1 MTTSAEIGI
10 VDDEAALSALEP
22 EWRELWERDPA
33 ATPFQSPAWLV
44 PWVRVFAGPDWLVA
58 TMRRRGRLMAVL
70 PMFLVEDGHG
80 RRLMSMG
87 AGITDYGDGVFDP
100 GVGCREASLLIAALN
115 DWRAIE
121 LLQVPSGSPLLDA
134 PAPQGWSDDQRPDEP
149 CPVMP
154 LTTALPRRM
163 RQKLR
168 YYRARVERNEIEHAL
183 LSSRDAALPALE
195 CLFAL
200 HGARW
205 ESRGSPGVL
214 SNEKVRCFHRQA
226 VPALA
231 DAGLL
236 RMHVLHWHG
245 TPVAIGYM
253 LTGKASTYD
262 YITGFDPDLAALGLG
277 TVLIGCAIQA
287 AVEEG
292 AREFNFLRGRE
303 DYKYRWGARD
313 RPTFARRLRSVKE
326 A

>member
-1 MTTSAEIGI
+1 MTSCSIDI
-10 VDDEAALSALEP
+10 VNDEAGLTTLEP
-22 EWRELWERDPA
+22 EWRDLWERDPA

-44 PWVRVFAGPDWLVA
+44 PWVRTFAGPDWLVS
-58 TMRRRGRLMAVL
+58 TLRRRGRLIAVL
-70 PMFLVEDGHG
+70 PLFCVDDMHG

-87 AGITDYGDGVFDP
+87 AGISDYGDGVFDP
-100 GVGCREASLLIAALN
+100 EVGSEAASMLIMALM
-115 DWRAIE
+115 DWHAME
-121 LLQVPSGSPLLDA
+121 FLQLPSGSPLLTA
-134 PAPQGWSDDQRPDEP
+134 AAPQGWTDRRRTSEP

-154 LTTALPRRM
+154 LPTTLSRRM
-163 RQKLR
+163 RQNLR
-168 YYRARVERNEIEHAL
+168 YYRARVERVGIEHAL

-205 ESRGSPGVL
+205 ESRCSPGVL
-214 SNEKVRCFHRQA
+214 SDEKVRCFHRQA

-236 RMHVLHWHG
+236 RMHVLHRQG

-253 LTGKASTYD
+253 LAAKASAYD

-277 TVLIGCAIQA
+277 TVLIGCAIEA

-292 AREFNFLRGRE
+292 AREFDFLRGRE
-303 DYKYRWGARD
+303 DYKYRWGALD
-313 RPTFARRLRSVKE
+313 RPTFARCLRSAE
-326 A
+326 ER

>member
-1 MTTSAEIGI
+1 MTTSVEIGI
-10 VDDEAALSALEP
+10 VNGEAALSALEP

-33 ATPFQSPAWLV
+33 ATPFQSPAWLI
-44 PWVRVFAGPDWLVA
+44 PWVRIFAGPDWLVA

-70 PMFLVEDGHG
+70 PLFLVEDDHG

-87 AGITDYGDGVFDP
+87 AGITDYADGVFDP
-100 GVGCREASLLIAALN
+100 EVGCREASLLITALN
-115 DWRAIE
+115 DWPAIE
-121 LLQVPSGSPLLDA
+121 LLQIPGGSPLLAAAA
-134 PAPQGWSDDQRPDEP
+134 PRGWWDDRRPAEP
-149 CPVMP
+149 CPVMS

-163 RQKLR
+163 RQNLR
-168 YYRARVERNEIEHAL
+168 YYRARIERSEIEHAL

-205 ESRGSPGVL
+205 QSRGSPGVL
-214 SNEKVRCFHRQA
+214 SDEKVRCFHRQA

-236 RMHVLHWHG
+236 RMHVLHWQG

-253 LTGKASTYD
+253 LTAKARAYD

-277 TVLIGCAIQA
+277 TVLIGCAIQTA
-287 AVEEG
+287 AEEG
-292 AREFNFLRGRE
+292 AREFDFLRGRE

-313 RPTFARRLRSVKE
+313 RLTFVRRLRSVKE
-326 A
+326 S

>member
-1 MTTSAEIGI
+1 MKPSAEIGI
-10 VDDEAALSALEP
+10 VNDEAALSALEP
-22 EWRELWERDPA
+22 EWRELWERDPT

-44 PWVRVFAGPDWLVA
+44 PWVRTFAGPDWLVA
-58 TMRRRGRLMAVL
+58 AMRRRGRLMAVL
-70 PMFLVEDGHG
+70 PLFCVDDVHG

-87 AGITDYGDGVFDP
+87 AGISDYGDGVFDP
-100 GVGCREASLLIAALN
+100 EVGCEEASMLIMALN
-115 DWRAIE
+115 DWPAIE
-121 LLQVPSGSPLLDA
+121 LLQIPRESPLLTAAA
-134 PAPQGWSDDQRPDEP
+134 PRGWSDYQCPAEP
-149 CPVMP
+149 CPVIP
-154 LTTALPRRM
+154 LPAVLSSGM
-163 RQKLR
+163 RQNLR
-168 YYRARVERNEIEHAL
+168 YYRGRVERNEIKHAL
-183 LSSRDAALPALE
+183 LSSRDGALPALE

-236 RMHVLHWHG
+236 RMHVLHRRG
-245 TPVAIGYM
+245 TPIAVGYM
-253 LTGKASTYD
+253 LTAKARAYD
-262 YITGFDPDLAALGLG
+262 YITGSDPDLAALGLG

-287 AVEEG
+287 AAEEG
-292 AREFNFLRGRE
+292 VREFDFLRGRE